1 MVDTNS
7 TGCYSNDVEF
17 NATKKGGIENAECYS
32 FKRKNQRK
40 WNDS

>member
-17 NATKKGGIENAECYS
+17 NATKKGGLKMPNVILLKEKSKKVE
-32 FKRKNQRK
+32 
-40 WNDS
+40 